1 MKNNYEKEKEVYS
14 TMKHIGT
21 QSMQKMYKRENKE
34 GDLFEHNSVW
44 KTNKLTGY
52 KKL

>member
-21 QSMQKMYKRENKE
+21 QSMQKNVQKREQRR
-34 GDLFEHNSVW
+34 GFVR
-44 KTNKLTGY
+44 T
-52 KKL
+52 